1 MYREM
6 TKQKLPY
13 AIAFLSVALLLL
25 IGSVLVNQYFKPSV
39 SQDPTQTEAPTDPP
53 TEPPFTIDNIRVET
67 FHDIAAGSA
76 AYDTACYMLY
86 YGIMDAQ
93 NGLFF
98 PDRMITQGECVDAL
112 ERLTG
117 KELPDPENPTANLT
131 RGALAAMLYDAAQAL
146 GISTECTLEELPYSD
161 RAQISQNNRTA
172 LLWATEKEL
181 FRSFVGAQMLESTV
195 ISRMQLAQSLIAL
208 QSYNPNDPLSSE
220 IFQAI
225 PVRSD
230 DSLSVLNHTEI
241 QKYIDSV
248 AKKYGAVGLQVA
260 VIENGTVTDTY
271 VYGWATKNSDKMT
284 ADHKQRVASLSKIIV
299 GITAQLLREDGIIT
313 LDDDI
318 AQYWK
323 STVRNPK
330 YPNTPITF
338 RTLLS
343 HTSSIYSS
351 GSAYTYSSAKTYLA
365 QKHYT
370 KFAPGDIAGWTYN
383 NYAFSVLG
391 MTLELA
397 AGKTA
402 NTLLNEKLFSN
413 MGIDAAFGTGD
424 IKNTNKLITL
434 YRNDGTVGRTIAVQ
448 KTHHSGS
455 TPGSNGTFFAGGFT
469 SSAKDMAKL
478 IAILAGDGIYEGV
491 RFMDAQSIEMM
502 ETPHSDTAVSGGSYQ
517 TYPMRYW
524 ENLYNR
530 DKIYFHTGS
539 AYGVYNCVSYDPA
552 TGDGIVVL
560 TTGASDKKDT
570 YGIYKVCADINS
582 YIYDAID

>member
-1 MYREM
+1 M